1 MPMTT
6 EPQFYIADPAAFS
19 RRVAVLREVV
29 FSLGE
34 CAFNQDQMDKV
45 RDLVELLKDL
55 KEMDRGLN

>member
-1 MPMTT
+1 MQL
-6 EPQFYIADPAAFS
+6 EQDHFYISDPAAFS

-34 CAFNQDQMDKV
+34 CAFNQDQMEMV

-55 KEMDRGLN
+55 NAMDQSLQ